1 MTWPWCS
8 ASPSASRCCI
18 TARSSPPANR
28 TRCATIPR
36 SSGSISG
43 RAAVMASRGADL
55 AVEAI
60 HTAYGLSRVLFGVS
74 LEVHAGEC
82 IALIGRNGV
91 GKTTTMRSIIGLTP
105 PASGRVMWK
114 GQDIARLG
122 PHRICRLGIGF
133 VPEDRRI
140 FPELTVWENLDIA
153 RRAGPDGKTTWR
165 EEQVFGLFPDL
176 KEIRDR
182 RGGVLSG
189 GQQQMLTIARTLM
202 GNPELLLLDEP
213 SEGLAPLIVEQLC
226 QRVGELKA
234 TGLSIVL
241 AEQNLQ
247 FVMALADRVY
257 ILEKGEVR
265 FTGTPAD
272 LRADERIVHQYL
284 TV

>member
-1 MTWPWCS
+1 
-8 ASPSASRCCI
+8 
-18 TARSSPPANR
+18 
-28 TRCATIPR
+28 
-36 SSGSISG
+36 
-43 RAAVMASRGADL
+43 MAELLEVDG
-55 AVEAI
+55 I
-60 HTAYGLSRVLFGVS
+60 HTSYGLSQVLFGVS
-74 LEVHAGEC
+74 LEVRAGEC

-105 PASGRVMWK
+105 PRRGKVLWK
-114 GQDIARLG
+114 GQDIAHLA

-140 FPELTVWENLDIA
+140 FPELSVWENLDIA
-153 RRAGPDGKTTWR
+153 RRTGADGKTTWR
-165 EEQVFGLFPDL
+165 EEQVFALFPDL
-176 KEIRDR
+176 AGIRDR
-182 RGGVLSG
+182 QGGVLSG

-213 SEGLAPLIVEQLC
+213 SEGLAPLIVDQLL
-226 QRVGELKA
+226 QRVAELKA

-272 LRADERIVHQYL
+272 LRADERIVHQFL

>member
-1 MTWPWCS
+1 
-8 ASPSASRCCI
+8 
-18 TARSSPPANR
+18 
-28 TRCATIPR
+28 
-36 SSGSISG
+36 
-43 RAAVMASRGADL
+43 MAELGADL
-55 AVEAI
+55 KVDGI
-60 HTAYGLSRVLFGVS
+60 HTAYGLSQVLFGVS
-74 LEVHAGEC
+74 LDVKAGEC

-91 GKTTTMRSIIGLTP
+91 GKTTTMRSIMGLTP
-105 PASGRVMWK
+105 PRQGQVVWK
-114 GQDIARLG
+114 GHDIARLG
-122 PHRICRLGIGF
+122 PHRICQLGIGF

-140 FPELTVWENLDIA
+140 FPELSVWENLDIA
-153 RRAGPDGKTTWR
+153 RRSGAGGKTTWR
-165 EEQVFGLFPDL
+165 EEQVFALFPDL
-176 KEIRDR
+176 AEIRDR

-213 SEGLAPLIVEQLC
+213 SEGLAPLIVELLQ
-226 QRVGELKA
+226 QRVAELKA

-272 LRADERIVHQYL
+272 LRADEGIVHQYL

>member
-1 MTWPWCS
+1 M
-8 ASPSASRCCI
+8 
-18 TARSSPPANR
+18 
-28 TRCATIPR
+28 
-36 SSGSISG
+36 
-43 RAAVMASRGADL
+43 
-55 AVEAI
+55 VELLQVDGI
-60 HTAYGLSRVLFGVS
+60 HTAYGLSQVLFGVS
-74 LEVHAGEC
+74 LEVRAGEC

-91 GKTTTMRSIIGLTP
+91 GKTTTMRSIAGLTP
-105 PASGRVMWK
+105 PRRGRVVWK
-114 GQDIARLG
+114 GQDIAQLP

-140 FPELTVWENLDIA
+140 FPELSVWENLDIA
-153 RRAGPDGKTTWR
+153 RRTGANGKTTWR
-165 EEQVFGLFPDL
+165 EEQVFALFPDL
-176 KEIRDR
+176 AGIRDR

-213 SEGLAPLIVEQLC
+213 SEGLAPLIVELLK
-226 QRVGELKA
+226 QRVAELKA

-272 LRADERIVHQYL
+272 LKADERIVHQYL

>member
-1 MTWPWCS
+1 M
-8 ASPSASRCCI
+8 
-18 TARSSPPANR
+18 
-28 TRCATIPR
+28 
-36 SSGSISG
+36 
-43 RAAVMASRGADL
+43 VDRGADRAADL
-55 AVEAI
+55 TVEGI
-60 HTAYGLSRVLFGVS
+60 HTSYGLSQVLFGVS
-74 LEVHAGEC
+74 LEVKAGEC

-105 PASGRVMWK
+105 PRSGRVMWK
-114 GQDIARLG
+114 GQDIARLA
-122 PHRICRLGIGF
+122 PHRVCRLGIGF

-140 FPELTVWENLDIA
+140 FPELSVWENLDIA
-153 RRAGPDGKTTWR
+153 RRTGASGKAMWR
-165 EEQVFGLFPDL
+165 EDEVFALFPDL
-176 KEIRDR
+176 AGIRDR

-213 SEGLAPLIVEQLC
+213 SEGLAPLIVELLQ
-226 QRVGELKA
+226 QRVAELKA

-241 AEQNLQ
+241 AEENLK

-272 LRADERIVHQYL
+272 LQADKSIVQQFL